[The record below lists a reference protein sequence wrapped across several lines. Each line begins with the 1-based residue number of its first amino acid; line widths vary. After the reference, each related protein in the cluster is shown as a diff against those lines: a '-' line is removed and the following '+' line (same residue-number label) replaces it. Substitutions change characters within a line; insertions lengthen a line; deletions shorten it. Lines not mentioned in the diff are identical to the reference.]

1 MKAVRFVIRTGSP
14 AILQLLKG
22 LLSNYEI
29 VLNAHHENS
38 ITIMNCQQKEFS
50 TSFNNEISQTSQI
63 SRAQSPHQSFPL
75 FCSQCFPQFHST
87 IQEWFQ
93 LSQHWFLSVVSPFLP
108 WKKFVDVKETSPCCL
123 ESQSPHNN
131 HGDISRHQWGQI
143 LMLAI

>member
-14 AILQLLKG
+14 AIVQLLKG

-29 VLNAHHENS
+29 VLNAHHEDS
-38 ITIMNCQQKEFS
+38 ITIMNCQQKEFCNSWDKPDFTNFLCAITTSKFPTFLYPMLS
-50 TSFNNEISQTSQI
+50 TV
-63 SRAQSPHQSFPL
+63 PL
-75 FCSQCFPQFHST
+75 DDTEKWS
-87 IQEWFQ
+87 Q
-93 LSQHWFLSVVSPFLP
+93 LSQHWFLSVVSPCLP
-108 WKKFVDVKETSPCCL
+108 WEKFVDVKETSPCCL

>member
-63 SRAQSPHQSFPL
+63 SRAQSPHQSFPP
-75 FCSQCFPQFHST
+75 FCIQCFSKVPLDDTGMIPAKPTLVFVSGQ
-87 IQEWFQ
+87 
-93 LSQHWFLSVVSPFLP
+93 SVSSL
-108 WKKFVDVKETSPCCL
+108 KKVCRC
-123 ESQSPHNN
+123 
-131 HGDISRHQWGQI
+131 
-143 LMLAI
+143 